1 MDKRTTL
8 LLTYVSIHIALIA
21 LFVFDEAVS
30 RVLEI
35 LFSALEINT
44 GGTQIG
50 SVAIALVVILFALLS
65 FGVVILLQLKKVLR
79 KVWVIL
85 LSIEYEVFVFTF
97 LSYIF

>member
-44 GGTQIG
+44 GGTPIG
-50 SVAIALVVILFALLS
+50 SVAIALFALLS
-65 FGVVILLQLKKVLR
+65 FGVVILIQLKKVLR

-85 LSIEYEVFVFTF
+85 LSIEYVVFVFTF